1 MPLLKYSALRLLVL
15 ALCAVA
21 LSFVMGGWLLL
32 LSAVILAALV
42 SYVTLGKF
50 RDESAAYLAG
60 LSARRAAGINSPG
73 TDDEDEDREVDAAT
87 EQ

>member
-1 MPLLKYSALRLLVL
+1 MPLLKYSVLRLLVL
-15 ALCAVA
+15 AACAAA

-32 LSAVILAALV
+32 LGAVILAALI
-42 SYVTLGKF
+42 SYVALGKF

-60 LSARRAAGINSPG
+60 LSARRAAGVNSPG
-73 TDDEDEDREVDAAT
+73 TDDEDEDREADAVN